1 MGREALVSGLLLA
14 ALAGLY
20 AQNSPAG
27 ASDANP
33 SAPVGVSSGDPS
45 TAGGT
50 PALNDVDYPVN
61 QAGILIQNS
70 PWTELANQN
79 PTKTKLARGWAAS
92 LSYGVV
98 PAKIVAEFDGEHAAT
113 QVQIAQP
120 IVCICHFI
128 SLPGAPVLVRLHA
141 KKGARELDGGRMI
154 VYPIV
159 GGSGVADAKS
169 TDLIAA
175 EVSHP
180 DSRVWLIR
188 PNSPLDPG
196 EYALMLGTQNM
207 SIYPFTIAPP
217 ADRPGRTN

>member
-1 MGREALVSGLLLA
+1 MRGEALVSGLLLA
-14 ALAGLY
+14 ALAVVH
-20 AQNSPAG
+20 AQNPPAT
-27 ASDANP
+27 AAEPNP
-33 SAPVGVSSGDPS
+33 SAPAGVSSGDPLL
-45 TAGGT
+45 AGGGS
-50 PALNDVDYPVN
+50 ALDDVDYPIN
-61 QAGILIQNS
+61 QAGIMIQNI

-120 IVCICHFI
+120 VVCICHFI

-141 KKGARELDGGRMI
+141 KKGTRELDGGRMI

-159 GGSGVADAKS
+159 GGSAMADAKS

-175 EVSHP
+175 EVTHP
-180 DSRVWLIR
+180 DPRVWLIR
-188 PNSPLDPG
+188 PQSPLEPG

-217 ADRPGRTN
+217 ADRSGRTN